1 MSLVICSNLETD
13 ADIAS
18 RESSIYKPYNFRN
31 ALSSNIMLPKDCQV
45 ALQSCKFNL
54 DGSITIGKNNRVFYQ
69 YFGPYLNN
77 ASFTDIT
84 TSNSVPVRVTFFDNQ
99 NESQSVTSKQLAAEI
114 TRATNSRLFHPN
126 LVNQFTCSA
135 VLNASNDFQG
145 YKFQYDIK
153 DTRITQVPPNFTDVN
168 AYFARVNIKDSL
180 KNYSYGAGTL
190 STTAYKQTPP
200 IRDATAQI
208 TFKNVAPISLYN
220 GTLKINISGCVNIGG
235 GNASRTVFMC
245 GLARSANGPGF
256 SRAGSAPLII
266 NPPNYIKTRN
276 NTLCQKTL
284 NRMVDYAIY
293 QDQNGFLQVQHSPV
307 LSTNNSRVG
316 LDGPTARELPTK
328 TFLEYWNAGNTGSD
342 FIGAGPYDLD
352 GNASNIDSVLF
363 TVSGEQVKIELLEGV
378 NTYTLVE
385 YDATKD
391 KEYNL
396 KPVTQACWDMLPYL
410 GIITEATSIH
420 HSLEI
425 TEYTPASWWTGYNFL
440 NNQNCGWQ
448 QRLAYDGNITPLIEL
463 EKRALNDYSINP
475 NAVSPFT
482 YSQVAAG
489 NPRIFENRHPVLTLL
504 QDDLYTPSVGANVDK
519 LFGFPNITS
528 LGTAGFW
535 QSTHNTSLDEFAISV
550 EIPKLLANRSIFVR
564 LDNMTQESYNAKQG
578 NRSGI
583 IAHIPKFQGQAETRR
598 IFHEPHTLV
607 YLDLNNPEPIRINSF
622 DISFVYS
629 NEQYVDSMVG
639 SSIVVLHFK
648 SKQ

>member
-77 ASFTDIT
+77 ASFAGIS
-84 TSNSVPVRVTFFDNQ
+84 TSNATPVRVTFFDNQ
-99 NESQSVTSKQLAAEI
+99 SDTQRVTAEQLAAEI
-114 TRATNSRLFHPN
+114 TRATNSRLYHPN
-126 LVNQFTCSA
+126 LVNQFTCST
-135 VLNASNDFQG
+135 VLDTNNVFKG
-145 YKFQYDIK
+145 YKFQYDIE
-153 DTRITQVPPNFTDVN
+153 DTRILQVPPNLTDTNAFFSKVN
-168 AYFARVNIKDSL
+168 DGSRP

-190 STTAYKQTPP
+190 STTSHNVAAGKF
-200 IRDATAQI
+200 DKTAQI
-208 TFKNVAPISLYN
+208 TFKNTPPINLYG
-220 GTLKINISGCVNIGG
+220 GTLKIDITGCVNTAG
-235 GNASRTVFMC
+235 GNASATIFMC
-245 GLARSANGPGF
+245 GLTRSANGPGF
-256 SRAGSAPLII
+256 SHAGFGGTLI
-266 NPPNYIKTRN
+266 NPPNYIRTRN
-276 NTLCQKTL
+276 NSNTQKAFE
-284 NRMVDYAIY
+284 RMIDYGIY
-293 QDQNGFLQVQHSPV
+293 VDQNGLLQVQHSPV
-307 LSTNNSRVG
+307 LSANDSRVTQ
-316 LDGPTARELPTK
+316 DGAIAREFPTK
-328 TFLEYWNAGNTGSD
+328 TFLQYWNASNLGSD
-342 FIGAGPYDLD
+342 FIGAGPYDFD
-352 GNASNIDSVLF
+352 TNASDIDSVVF
-363 TVSGEQVKIELLEGV
+363 SVDGEQVKISLLDGAT
-378 NTYTLVE
+378 TYTLVE
-385 YDATKD
+385 YNATKA
-391 KEYNL
+391 KAFNL
-396 KPVTQACWDMLPYL
+396 KPITQACWDMLPFL
-410 GIITEATSIH
+410 AIANLDTSINH
-420 HSLEI
+420 ELQI
-425 TEYTPASWWTGYNFL
+425 TEYTPASWWLGYDFTNR
-440 NNQNCGWQ
+440 QTCGWQ
-448 QRLAYDGNITPLIEL
+448 QRLAYDGRLMDIVKL
-463 EKRALNDYSINP
+463 EERTLNDYSIGAGVAN
-475 NAVSPFT
+475 PFT
-482 YSQVAAG
+482 YSKVAVG
-489 NPRIFENRHPVLTLL
+489 NPQIFENRHPVLTLL
-504 QDDLYTPSVGANVDK
+504 QDDLYKPSVGANVDK

-550 EIPKLLANRSIFVR
+550 EVPQLLANRSIFVR

-598 IFHEPHTLV
+598 IFHEPNTLV